1 MTYGKF
7 NNKKI
12 AFQSSDD
19 FDIVDINNEGY
30 IVRLAN
36 NITGAVVT
44 VAVAKNSGE
53 SLEEIKNTTENNLKN
68 NGLTIISSN
77 VKNKFGKK
85 AVTIN
90 YIQSHQGVNVVRES
104 VAFVFGNDL
113 YTFEY
118 VAIEGQS
125 ISKDE
130 EAFRIAIESFEV
142 KKSYY

>member
-1 MTYGKF
+1 MTYGMF

-36 NITGAVVT
+36 NITGAVIS

-53 SLEEIKNTTENNLKN
+53 SLEEIKNTTEDNLKR
-68 NGLTIISSN
+68 NGLNILSSN
-77 VKNKFGKK
+77 VKSKLGKETV
-85 AVTIN
+85 AIN
-90 YIQSHQGVNVVRES
+90 YIQSHQGVNVSRES
-104 VAFVFGNDL
+104 IAFLVKNDL

-118 VAIEGQS
+118 VTIEGQS
-125 ISKDE
+125 TSKDE
-130 EAFRIAIESFEV
+130 EAFRIAIESLNV
-142 KKSYY
+142 KESYY

>member
-1 MTYGKF
+1 MTYGMF

-36 NITGAVVT
+36 NITGAVIS

-53 SLEEIKNTTENNLKN
+53 SLEEIKNTTEDNLKR
-68 NGLTIISSN
+68 NGLNILSSN
-77 VKNKFGKK
+77 VKSKLGKETV
-85 AVTIN
+85 AIN
-90 YIQSHQGVNVVRES
+90 YIQSHQGVNVSRES
-104 VAFVFGNDL
+104 IAFLIKNDL

-118 VAIEGQS
+118 VTIEGQS
-125 ISKDE
+125 TSKDE
-130 EAFRIAIESFEV
+130 EAFRIAIESLNV
-142 KKSYY
+142 KESYY